1 MHEDTS
7 SKSTLH
13 VTTQKGISPEVTKL
27 LEQTIFGTKG
37 KVRYRQKH
45 IVDGMKAQKN
55 LEFVQVK
62 KGDRLL
68 GTTGVVSRKTSGIS
82 NVMNS
87 LYIRYLSINNPF
99 TNKSKPTSSST
110 KKRKRIGTS
119 LKQKIG
125 AEITGHFESP
135 LLNENQQ
142 GVFYAFVESENYNSK
157 ELCITMGFYPQRR
170 LSTIFFSRFFPK
182 TSSKC
187 REIQE
192 SELSGL
198 KEILSQHY
206 SDHAFY
212 FDDPLSNTDNYFV
225 LEQNGQIVAG
235 VRCKPVHWEL
245 IEVPGF
251 SGFLMQ
257 KVLPYL
263 PLTSRL
269 FSPKQFSFL
278 AFDYAWTSL
287 GDIDLLFEVMEHCC
301 SIHNIHTGM
310 IWCDTE
316 ADITQLFKK
325 SNNLGFLNS
334 IRKEVTAEVMMRF
347 IGFDEQQKNDLLN
360 KPVFVSA
367 SDMT

>member
-1 MHEDTS
+1 MQEDTS
-7 SKSTLH
+7 RNLSLN
-13 VTTQKGISPEVTKL
+13 VTTQKGITPEVTKL

-45 IVDGMKAQKN
+45 IVDGMKSLKN
-55 LEFVQVK
+55 LEFIQIK
-62 KGDRLL
+62 KGDRLF
-68 GTTGVVSRKTSGIS
+68 GTTGVVSRNTTGLAPSL
-82 NVMNS
+82 NS

-99 TNKSKPTSSST
+99 RNQGKPNQNAS
-110 KKRKRIGTS
+110 RKASRVGTT

-125 AEITGHFESP
+125 AEITNHFESP
-135 LLNENQQ
+135 FLEKDQK

-170 LSTIFFSRFFPK
+170 VSTILFSRFSPK
-182 TSSKC
+182 K
-187 REIQE
+187 
-192 SELSGL
+192 SELCNEIKESGMASL
-198 KEILSQHY
+198 KEKLSEHY
-206 SDHAFY
+206 SDHSFY
-212 FDDPLSNTDNYFV
+212 FDDQLSDSGSYFV
-225 LEQNGQIVAG
+225 LEKEGKILAG

-263 PLTSRL
+263 PVTNRL
-269 FSPKQFSFL
+269 FKPKQFSFL
-278 AFDYAWTSL
+278 AFDYAWTSS
-287 GDIDLLFEVMEHCC
+287 DNIDYLLEVMEHCC
-301 SIHNIHTGM
+301 AAHNINTGM

-316 ADITQLFKK
+316 AKIAQLFQN
-325 SNNLGFLNS
+325 SGNLGFLNT
-334 IRKEVTAEVMMRF
+334 IRKDVTAEVMMRF
-347 IGFDEQQKNDLLN
+347 IGFEEREKVELLN

>member
-1 MHEDTS
+1 MHEETS
-7 SKSTLH
+7 PKSTLG
-13 VTTQKGISPEVTKL
+13 VTTQKGISPEVTNL

-45 IVDGMKAQKN
+45 IVDGMKSQKN
-55 LEFVQVK
+55 LEFIQVK
-62 KGDRLL
+62 KGQRLL
-68 GTTGVVSRKTSGIS
+68 GTTGVVSRKTSGID
-82 NVMNS
+82 NPMNS

-99 TNKSKPTSSST
+99 RNKEKPKNASSKKTA
-110 KKRKRIGTS
+110 RIGTS

-125 AEITGHFESP
+125 EEITSHFETP
-135 LLNENQQ
+135 LLSENQK

-170 LSTIFFSRFFPK
+170 VSTILFSRFFPK
-182 TSSKC
+182 KSSRC
-187 REIQE
+187 RTIQE
-192 SELSGL
+192 SNIDEL
-198 KEILSQHY
+198 KEVLKDHY

-212 FDDPLSNTDNYFV
+212 FDDQLSERGDYFI
-225 LEQNGQIVAG
+225 LEKEGKMVAG
-235 VRCKPVHWEL
+235 IRCKPVHWEL

-251 SGFLMQ
+251 SGLLMQ

-263 PLTSRL
+263 PLTNKL

-278 AFDYAWTSL
+278 AFDYAWTSS
-287 GDIDLLFEVMEHCC
+287 GDSALLFEVMEHCC
-301 SIHNIHTGM
+301 AVHNIHTGM

-316 ADITQLFKK
+316 AEITHLFKS
-325 SNNLGFLNS
+325 SNKLGFLNA

-347 IGFDEQQKNDLLN
+347 IGFDEQNQDDLTSM
-360 KPVFVSA
+360 PVYVSA